1 MCTFHRGTGMREKS
15 DSTLLMTEGNIAKQ
29 IIYFSVPLIL
39 GNLLQQL
46 YNTADSIIV
55 GNIVGSNAL
64 AAVGSSTALIHL
76 LIAFSMGASVGTGVI
91 VSQYLGAEEHEKV
104 HSAVHTALA
113 IAVILGLILT
123 VAGIV
128 LAAPILH
135 WMNTPEDVFADS
147 TSYMQIYFGGI
158 LFGVVYNM
166 ASGILNAVGNSKR
179 SLLYLG
185 CASIINIILDLVFVG
200 LLHMGV
206 AGAALATDI
215 SQLVSSVLA
224 LAYLMRVKAE
234 YRVELKQI
242 KVDKRMAGR
251 IIKVG
256 LPTGIQ
262 NMVISFSNVLVQ
274 SGINRFGATAMAGY
288 GAYAKVD
295 GFNIL
300 PVSSFS
306 MALTTFTGQN
316 YGAGKIDRVKRGIS
330 VTLIMG
336 IVYTIITGVLLMVF
350 GDQIMRLFADDVSVI
365 AYGKLAMRYF
375 CPFYSLLSVMH
386 GLAGAIR
393 GTGKTVQ
400 PMAIFLISLCVF
412 RVLWLQFVLPFFTTI
427 DGIFMV
433 YPISWALGMVLMIIY
448 AWKGKWL
455 DSSRPAL

>member
-1 MCTFHRGTGMREKS
+1 MRDKS
-15 DSTLLMTEGNIAKQ
+15 NSMMLMTEGNIAKQ

-55 GNIVGSNAL
+55 GNFVGSNAL
-64 AAVGSSTALIHL
+64 AAVGSSTSLIHL
-76 LIAFSMGASVGTGVI
+76 LIAFAMGASVGTGVI

-104 HSAVHTALA
+104 HTAVHTALA
-113 IAVILGLILT
+113 IAIVLGLALT
-123 VAGIV
+123 VAGLIFS
-128 LAAPILH
+128 APILR
-135 WMNTPEDVFADS
+135 WMNTPDDVFADS
-147 TSYMQIYFGGI
+147 TSYLQIYFGGV

-166 ASGILNAVGNSKR
+166 TSGILNAVGNSKR
-179 SLLYLG
+179 SLLYLAY
-185 CASIINIILDLVFVG
+185 ASIINIILDLIFVG
-200 LLHMGV
+200 LLDMGV

-224 LAYLMRVKAE
+224 ISYLMRVDAE
-234 YRVELKQI
+234 YHVELRSI
-242 KVDKRMAGR
+242 KLDRRMAGR
-251 IIKVG
+251 IIKIG

-274 SGINRFGATAMAGY
+274 SSVNRFGAAAMAGY
-288 GAYAKVD
+288 GAYLKVD

-306 MALTTFTGQN
+306 MALTTFAGQN
-316 YGAGKIDRVKRGIS
+316 FGAGRLDRVKRGTA
-330 VTLIMG
+330 VTLLMG
-336 IVYTIITGVLLMVF
+336 IVYTILTGVLLLAF
-350 GDQIMRLFADDVSVI
+350 DDQIMSLFVRDAEVI
-365 AYGKLAMRYF
+365 AYGKRAMIYF

-400 PMAIFLISLCVF
+400 PMAVFLISLCVF
-412 RVLWLQFVLPFFTTI
+412 RILWLKLALPMFSTI
-427 DGIFMV
+427 DGIYMV
-433 YPISWALGMVLMIIY
+433 YPISWALGMVLMALY

-455 DSSRPAL
+455 HRAELAA